1 MGCFSSELISGL
13 LNPVSL
19 HFLFAVLFFLVPTVV
34 GRVHEV
40 RVIHEVRVMVAL
52 SFLSEN
58 CSFLGGWEETSKEP
72 PKQVEDMCPGQ
83 S

>member
-19 HFLFAVLFFLVPTVV
+19 HFLFAVLFFLAPTVV
-34 GRVHEV
+34 GRV
-40 RVIHEVRVMVAL
+40 HEVRVMVAL

-83 S
+83 SQK